1 MITSLLLVPII
12 GSLFLVPMNESTK
25 ENKTKMKN
33 IAITTSLINLFI
45 SIILWLNFDSSSTQY
60 QFVGEF
66 NHLSFFDFNLGV
78 DGISLYFVLLTTFI
92 TPVALMSNYTNIEKN
107 LKHFL
112 IAFLLL
118 ETLQILTF
126 VALDLLLFYIF
137 FESVL
142 PILFIII
149 IVYGSGTNKVRSAL
163 LLFLYTL
170 LGSLPMLLSILS
182 IQSIVGSTDFL
193 FLSLL
198 DINLDSQKILWLGFF
213 IAFAIKTPMWPLTMW
228 LPNAHAESNLA
239 GSIILAATILKLA
252 TYGML
257 RILLTFLPDASNYF
271 SPMVQTIA
279 IITIMYASLATI
291 VQQDTK
297 KLIAYSSICH
307 MGVAVLGIF
316 SNTIIGIEGAILLG
330 IGHGFVS
337 PALFICVGGII
348 YERTGTRLIKYL
360 KGLVLY
366 MPLFT
371 ILFFVFTIANTAIP
385 LSLNFVGEQL
395 SLIGI
400 WQVNPIVAA
409 LGGIGIVLSAC
420 YSIFLYNR
428 ISYGAYS
435 PHLKPLQD
443 ISRREFVLL
452 ISLLLPTVLLGIYPN
467 IILDTLHTSTTQLLY
482 TITPSNCLN
491 TYPQTECKSIVLL
504 LAASLINCNFKYK
517 KVFIFTITL
526 FYLILLG
533 VFTVLYLLI
542 YWA

>member
-1 MITSLLLVPII
+1 MITSLLLIPLI
-12 GSLFLVPMNESTK
+12 GSIILVPMNENTT

-45 SIILWLNFDSSSTQY
+45 SILLWLNFDSSSTQY
-60 QFVGEF
+60 QFVYEF
-66 NHLSFFDFNLGV
+66 NQLSFFDFNLGV

-92 TPVALMSNYTNIEKN
+92 TPIALMSNYTNIDKN

-112 IAFLLL
+112 IAFLVL

-149 IVYGSGTNKVRSAL
+149 IVYGSGANKVRSAL

-193 FLSLL
+193 YLSLL

-228 LPNAHAESNLA
+228 LPNAHAEAPLA
-239 GSIILAATILKLA
+239 GSILLAATILKLA

-257 RILLTFLPDASNYF
+257 RVLLTFLPDASNYF

-279 IITIMYASLATI
+279 IITIMYASFATI
-291 VQQDTK
+291 IQQDTK

-307 MGVAVLGIF
+307 MSVAVLGIF

-330 IGHGFVS
+330 IAHGFVS

-366 MPLFT
+366 MPIFT

-385 LSLNFVGEQL
+385 LSLNFLGEQMA
-395 SLIGI
+395 LIGI
-400 WQVNPIVAA
+400 WNVNPIVAV
-409 LGGIGIVLSAC
+409 LGAIGIVLSAC

-443 ISRREFVLL
+443 ISRREFVVL
-452 ISLLLPTVLLGIYPN
+452 ISLLIPTVLLGIFPGV
-467 IILDTLHTSTTQLLY
+467 ILETLHTSTTQLLY
-482 TITPSNCLN
+482 TIITPL
-491 TYPQTECKSIVLL
+491 KI
-504 LAASLINCNFKYK
+504 
-517 KVFIFTITL
+517 
-526 FYLILLG
+526 
-533 VFTVLYLLI
+533 
-542 YWA
+542 

>member
-1 MITSLLLVPII
+1 
-12 GSLFLVPMNESTK
+12 MNENTT

-45 SIILWLNFDSSSTQY
+45 SVLLWLNFDSSSTQY
-60 QFVGEF
+60 QFVYEF
-66 NHLSFFDFNLGV
+66 NQLSFFDFNLGV

-92 TPVALMSNYTNIEKN
+92 TPIALMSNYTNIDKN

-112 IAFLLL
+112 IAFLVL

-149 IVYGSGTNKVRSAL
+149 IVYGSGANKVRSAL

-193 FLSLL
+193 YLSLL

-228 LPNAHAESNLA
+228 LPNAHAEAPLA
-239 GSIILAATILKLA
+239 GSILLAATILKLA

-257 RILLTFLPDASNYF
+257 RVLLTFLPDASNYF

-279 IITIMYASLATI
+279 IITIMYASFATI
-291 VQQDTK
+291 IQQDTK

-307 MGVAVLGIF
+307 MSVAVLGIF

-330 IGHGFVS
+330 IAHGFVS

-385 LSLNFVGEQL
+385 LSLNFLGEQMA
-395 SLIGI
+395 LIGI
-400 WQVNPIVAA
+400 WNVNPIVAV
-409 LGGIGIVLSAC
+409 LGAIGIVLSAC
-420 YSIFLYNR
+420 YSIFIYNR

-443 ISRREFVLL
+443 ISRREFVVL
-452 ISLLLPTVLLGIYPN
+452 ISLLIPTVLLGIFPGV
-467 IILDTLHTSTTQLLY
+467 ILETLHTSTTQLLY
-482 TITPSNCLN
+482 TIITPL
-491 TYPQTECKSIVLL
+491 KI
-504 LAASLINCNFKYK
+504 
-517 KVFIFTITL
+517 
-526 FYLILLG
+526 
-533 VFTVLYLLI
+533 
-542 YWA
+542 